1 MMEQPPP
8 ARAAKLLQRN
18 WRLAECWPLLWGG
31 LLHTQACTLDTML
44 GRRLAR
50 LLHTQ
55 ACTLD
60 TMLRQEAHW
69 APPHPDH
76 TRLFFCFFVFVFLC
90 VFIGEVSV
98 RKETSEQK

>member
-1 MMEQPPP
+1 
-8 ARAAKLLQRN
+8 
-18 WRLAECWPLLWGG
+18 
-31 LLHTQACTLDTML
+31 ML

>member
-1 MMEQPPP
+1 MPGWP
-8 ARAAKLLQRN
+8 KLLQRN

-50 LLHTQ
+50 PLHTQ

-69 APPHPDH
+69 APPHPGH
-76 TRLFFCFFVFVFLC
+76 TSFLFLC
-90 VFIGEVSV
+90 FHREVSA
-98 RKETSEQK
+98 RKQTSEQK